1 MVAFGALSGGV
12 GAELSGGNF
21 WQGAVT
27 GGIVARLNHAMHK
40 QIAKFQIK
48 KDLRAEFQEADM
60 DPDSKASFED
70 HAELTEKLP
79 TLKNI
84 KDKITEKAQLN
95 FKEDNYSKGPKA
107 YVSRNSPNDI
117 QINSLALKT
126 KLDYAFTL
134 GHEMIHVFDIVYN
147 TKIMLNILGSGYS
160 NVKDYYMEMRAYQ
173 WEINNGNNIDINKYL
188 NALGVQPYVKEHL
201 NKNLDRLIKNV
212 INP

>member
-1 MVAFGALSGGV
+1 MVAFGSISGGI
-12 GAELSGGNF
+12 GAKLSGGNF
-21 WQGAVT
+21 WHGAIT
-27 GGIVARLNHAMHK
+27 GGIVAGLNHVAHR
-40 QIAKFQIK
+40 QVAKFQIK
-48 KDLRAEFQEADM
+48 KNLRDEFQGTGM
-60 DPDSKASFED
+60 DPDSKASFKD

-95 FKEDNYSKGPKA
+95 FKEDNSSKGPKA

-117 QINSLALKT
+117 RINSLALKT